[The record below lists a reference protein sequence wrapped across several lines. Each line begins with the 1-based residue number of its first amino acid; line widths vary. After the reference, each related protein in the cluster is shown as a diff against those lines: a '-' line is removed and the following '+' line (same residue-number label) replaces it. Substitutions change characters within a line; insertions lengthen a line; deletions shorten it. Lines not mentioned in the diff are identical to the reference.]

1 MNAKNK
7 NTENFIAENRKARH
21 DYFLEQFFEAGL
33 QLEGWEVKSI
43 RAGHVQLRDSY
54 VMIKRGEAWLVGAHI
69 TPFNT
74 ASTHISPDPQ
84 RSRKL
89 LLNHR
94 ELDKIIGA
102 AQKKGYTVVPVN
114 LHWKKQY
121 VKVDIALAK
130 GKKQY
135 DKREA
140 EKQKDWERQKTN
152 FYH

>member
-1 MNAKNK
+1 
-7 NTENFIAENRKARH
+7 
-21 DYFLEQFFEAGL
+21 
-33 QLEGWEVKSI
+33 
-43 RAGHVQLRDSY
+43 
-54 VMIKRGEAWLVGAHI
+54 MIKRGEAWLVGAHI
-69 TPFNT
+69 TPLNT

-121 VKVDIALAK
+121 LKVDIALAK